1 MKLFDKIFRRDTE
14 GTDIEVAFGLKQISN
29 ITREQALEIPAV
41 SAAVNFIAGT
51 IASLPIKLYNSN
63 DKVQTAAEITEDNR
77 LYLLNEESGDTL
89 NPTEIKR
96 AVIRDMLLDGTG
108 YMHIE
113 RSGNEVS
120 ALRYVRDSAVS
131 VEKNSDAIYKTLRM
145 LVDGRVYNPWDFV
158 ILSRNS
164 VDGGKGVSILAE
176 NPTLL
181 TSSYMLLQLEK
192 AMSRRGG
199 NKKGFLR
206 TEHRVD
212 ELAMQTIREAW
223 RKLYS
228 NNGDGMMILQNGL
241 DFKESSS
248 TAVEMQL
255 NQNKVTNAEQIA
267 MLFGLSPDVLSGR
280 ADDRTYIN
288 SIRTAVLPVVSAFE
302 MALNRA
308 LLLEKE
314 KHNKY
319 FIIDTSELLKA
330 DILTRYQAY
339 QIGLAANFLQP
350 DEIRFKENLAP
361 LGLDFIKLG
370 LNDVLYDPKTKQIYT
385 PNTDSHAKIDDAGL
399 QSGDEGDIITEKRQK
414 SGKGRGG
421 NPYHAANGKFTNAPG
436 GKTREKIKEIKVN
449 DDGTVTTVSEV
460 LPKTKYA
467 PSPQRNHKGIQVSQN
482 RYGKLCSAFKERYPD
497 ATKGS
502 KGVIYDD
509 KYAYKAEADDKGGII
524 ITHKRILK

>member
-1 MKLFDKIFRRDTE
+1 MGLFDKIFRRDIE

-51 IASLPIKLYNSN
+51 IASLPIRLYNSN
-63 DKVQTAAEITEDNR
+63 DEVQTAAEITDDNR

-206 TEHRVD
+206 TEQRVD
-212 ELAMQTIREAW
+212 DNSLQKIREAW
-223 RKLYS
+223 KKLYS

-255 NQNKVTNAEQIA
+255 NQNKVTNTEQIA

-308 LLLEKE
+308 LLLEEE
-314 KHNKY
+314 KHSKY
-319 FIIDTSELLKA
+319 FVIDTSELLKA

-399 QSGDEGDIITEKRQK
+399 QSGDEGDIIAEKRYNK
-414 SGKGRGG
+414 YHDSKRRFASKNGG
-421 NPYHAANGKFTNAPG
+421 SATGTDSLKMSKA
-436 GKTREKIKEIKVN
+436 EIKK
-449 DDGTVTTVSEV
+449 VSSEIS
-460 LPKTKYA
+460 TNYIRYA
-467 PSPQRNHKGIQVSQN
+467 GKKKCL
-482 RYGKLCSAFKERYPD
+482 YYKLCHDEYFAYYFINNGFADYTF
-497 ATKGS
+497 TKKVRS
-502 KGVIYDD
+502 
-509 KYAYKAEADDKGGII
+509 
-524 ITHKRILK
+524 

>member
-1 MKLFDKIFRRDTE
+1 MGLFDKIFRRDIE

-51 IASLPIKLYNSN
+51 IASLPIRLYNSN

-96 AVIRDMLLDGTG
+96 AVIHDMLLDGTG

-206 TEHRVD
+206 TEQRVD
-212 ELAMQTIREAW
+212 DNSLQKIREAW
-223 RKLYS
+223 KKLYS

-314 KHNKY
+314 KHSKY
-319 FIIDTSELLKA
+319 FVIDTSELLKA

-370 LNDVLYDPKTKQIYT
+370 LNDVLYDPTTKQIYT
-385 PNTDSHAKIDDAGL
+385 PNTDSHAKIDETGL
-399 QSGDEGDIITEKRQK
+399 QSGDEGDIIAEKRYNDKHDEKGLFASNGGGAIK
-414 SGKGRGG
+414 SV
-421 NPYHAANGKFTNAPG
+421 T
-436 GKTREKIKEIKVN
+436 VN
-449 DDGTVTTVSEV
+449 DDGTVNTVYKAQA
-460 LPKTKYA
+460 KTKYA
-467 PSPQRNHKGIQVSQN
+467 PSPQRKREGIQVSPSK
-482 RYGKLCSAFKERYPD
+482 YGKLCGTFNSKYPN
-497 ATKGS
+497 APKGA
-502 KGVIYDD
+502 KGVIYDG
-509 KYAYKAEADDKGGII
+509 KYMYRAKSNGEGGIVI
-524 ITHKRILK
+524 SHKRILK

>member
-1 MKLFDKIFRRDTE
+1 MGLFDKIFRRDTE

-51 IASLPIKLYNSN
+51 IASLPIRLYNSN
-63 DKVQTAAEITEDNR
+63 DEVQTAAEITEDNR

-131 VEKNSDAIYKTLRM
+131 VEKNSDAIYKTLRI

-212 ELAMQTIREAW
+212 EPAMQTIREAW

-399 QSGDEGDIITEKRQK
+399 QNGGEGDIIAEKRYNDK
-414 SGKGRGG
+414 HDEKGRFASKGG
-421 NPYHAANGKFTNAPG
+421 GA
-436 GKTREKIKEIKVN
+436 IKSVTISE
-449 DDGTVTTVSEV
+449 DGTVTTVYK
-460 LPKTKYA
+460 PQAKTKYA
-467 PSPQRNHKGIQVSQN
+467 PSPQRNHKGIQLDEREYNKV
-482 RYGKLCSAFKERYPD
+482 CSEFNSLNP
-497 ATKGS
+497 GS
-502 KGVIYDD
+502 KKGETDLVSKNGIRYFVESDG
-509 KYAYKAEADDKGGII
+509 EGGITI
-524 ITHKRILK
+524 YRAWEED

>member
-1 MKLFDKIFRRDTE
+1 MGLFDKIFRRETE

-51 IASLPIKLYNSN
+51 IASLPIRLYNSN
-63 DKVQTAAEITEDNR
+63 DEVQTAAEITEDNR

-181 TSSYMLLQLEK
+181 ISSYMLLQLEK

-212 ELAMQTIREAW
+212 EPAMQTIREAW

-385 PNTDSHAKIDDAGL
+385 PNTDSHAKIDGAGL
-399 QSGDEGDIITEKRQK
+399 QSGDEGGIIAEKRYNK
-414 SGKGRGG
+414 YHDSKGRFASKNGG
-421 NPYHAANGKFTNAPG
+421 SATGTGLLKMSKA
-436 GKTREKIKEIKVN
+436 EIKK
-449 DDGTVTTVSEV
+449 VSSEIS
-460 LPKTKYA
+460 TNYSRYA
-467 PSPQRNHKGIQVSQN
+467 GKKKCVHYSLWRNEYYQYRFINNGFADYVF
-482 RYGKLCSAFKERYPD
+482 FK
-497 ATKGS
+497 KVKS
-502 KGVIYDD
+502 
-509 KYAYKAEADDKGGII
+509 
-524 ITHKRILK
+524 

>member
-1 MKLFDKIFRRDTE
+1 MGLFDKIFRRDIE

-51 IASLPIKLYNSN
+51 IASLPIRLYNSN
-63 DKVQTAAEITEDNR
+63 DEVQTAAEITEDNR

-206 TEHRVD
+206 TEQRVD
-212 ELAMQTIREAW
+212 DNALQKIREAW
-223 RKLYS
+223 KKLYS

-370 LNDVLYDPKTKQIYT
+370 LNDVLYDPKTRQIYT

-399 QSGDEGDIITEKRQK
+399 QSGDEGGIIAEKRYNDKHDEKGLFASNGGGAIK
-414 SGKGRGG
+414 SV
-421 NPYHAANGKFTNAPG
+421 TVS
-436 GKTREKIKEIKVN
+436 E
-449 DDGTVTTVSEV
+449 DGTVTTVYK
-460 LPKTKYA
+460 PQAKTKYA
-467 PSPQRNHKGIQVSQN
+467 PSPQRNHSGIQVKPKT
-482 RYGKLCSAFKERYPD
+482 YAKLCGEFNTKYPGSRKGFQGTVFKGKYQYL
-497 ATKGS
+497 ATSDGEG
-502 KGVIYDD
+502 GVVINR
-509 KYAYKAEADDKGGII
+509 KIK
-524 ITHKRILK
+524 L

>member
-1 MKLFDKIFRRDTE
+1 MGLFDKIFRRDTE

-51 IASLPIKLYNSN
+51 IASLPIRLYNSN
-63 DKVQTAAEITEDNR
+63 DEVQTAAEITEDNR

-131 VEKNSDAIYKTLRM
+131 VEKNSDAIYKTLRI

-212 ELAMQTIREAW
+212 EPAMQTIREAW

-399 QSGDEGDIITEKRQK
+399 QNGSEGDIIAEKRYNDK
-414 SGKGRGG
+414 HDEKGRFASKGG
-421 NPYHAANGKFTNAPG
+421 GA
-436 GKTREKIKEIKVN
+436 IKSVTISE
-449 DDGTVTTVSEV
+449 DGTVTTVYK
-460 LPKTKYA
+460 PQAKTKYA
-467 PSPQRNHKGIQVSQN
+467 PSPQRNHKGIQLDEREYNKV
-482 RYGKLCSAFKERYPD
+482 CSEFNSLNP
-497 ATKGS
+497 GS
-502 KGVIYDD
+502 KKGETDLVSKNGIRYFVESDG
-509 KYAYKAEADDKGGII
+509 EGGITI
-524 ITHKRILK
+524 YRAWEED

>member
-1 MKLFDKIFRRDTE
+1 MGLFDKIFRRDIE

-51 IASLPIKLYNSN
+51 IASLPIRLYNSN
-63 DKVQTAAEITEDNR
+63 DEVQTAAEITEDNR

-206 TEHRVD
+206 TEQRVD
-212 ELAMQTIREAW
+212 DNSLQKIREAW

-255 NQNKVTNAEQIA
+255 NQNKVTNTEQIA

-308 LLLEKE
+308 LLLEEE
-314 KHNKY
+314 KHSKY
-319 FIIDTSELLKA
+319 FVIDTSELLKA

-399 QSGDEGDIITEKRQK
+399 QSGDEGGIIAEKRYNDKHDEKGLFASNGGGAIK
-414 SGKGRGG
+414 SV
-421 NPYHAANGKFTNAPG
+421 T
-436 GKTREKIKEIKVN
+436 VN
-449 DDGTVTTVSEV
+449 DDGTVTTVYK
-460 LPKTKYA
+460 PQAKTKYA
-467 PSPQRNHKGIQVSQN
+467 PSPQRNHKGIQLDEREYNKV
-482 RYGKLCSAFKERYPD
+482 CSEFNSLNP
-497 ATKGS
+497 GS
-502 KGVIYDD
+502 KKGETDLVSKNGIRYFVESDGECGITIYRAWEED
-509 KYAYKAEADDKGGII
+509 
-524 ITHKRILK
+524 

>member
-51 IASLPIKLYNSN
+51 IASLPIRLYNSN
-63 DKVQTAAEITEDNR
+63 DEVQTAAEITEDNR

-89 NPTEIKR
+89 NPTELKR

-206 TEHRVD
+206 TERKVD

-370 LNDVLYDPKTKQIYT
+370 LNDVLYDPKTRQIYT

-399 QSGDEGDIITEKRQK
+399 QSGDEGDIIAEKRYNDKHDEKGLFARKDGGAIK
-414 SGKGRGG
+414 SV
-421 NPYHAANGKFTNAPG
+421 TVS
-436 GKTREKIKEIKVN
+436 E
-449 DDGTVTTVSEV
+449 DGTVTTVYK
-460 LPKTKYA
+460 PQAKTKYA
-467 PSPQRNHKGIQVSQN
+467 PSPQRNHSGIQVKPKT
-482 RYGKLCSAFKERYPD
+482 YAKLCGEFNTKYPGSRKGFQGTVFKGKYQYL
-497 ATKGS
+497 ATSDGEG
-502 KGVIYDD
+502 GVIINR
-509 KYAYKAEADDKGGII
+509 KIK
-524 ITHKRILK
+524 L

>member
-1 MKLFDKIFRRDTE
+1 MGLFEKIFRRGTE

-51 IASLPIKLYNSN
+51 IASLPIRLYNSN
-63 DKVQTAAEITEDNR
+63 DEVQTAAEITEDNR

-145 LVDGRVYNPWDFV
+145 LVDGKIYNPWDFV

-212 ELAMQTIREAW
+212 ELAMKDIREAW

-267 MLFGLSPDVLSGR
+267 MMFGLSPNVLSGR

-314 KHNKY
+314 KHSKY
-319 FIIDTSELLKA
+319 FVIDTSELLKA

-399 QSGDEGDIITEKRQK
+399 QSGDEGGIIAEKRYNK
-414 SGKGRGG
+414 YHDSKGRFASKNGG
-421 NPYHAANGKFTNAPG
+421 SATGTGLLKMSKA
-436 GKTREKIKEIKVN
+436 EIKK
-449 DDGTVTTVSEV
+449 VSSEIS
-460 LPKTKYA
+460 TNYSRYA
-467 PSPQRNHKGIQVSQN
+467 
-482 RYGKLCSAFKERYPD
+482 GKKKCVHYSLWHNEYFAYHFKNNGFAD
-497 ATKGS
+497 
-502 KGVIYDD
+502 YDFV
-509 KYAYKAEADDKGGII
+509 KKVKS
-524 ITHKRILK
+524 

>member
-1 MKLFDKIFRRDTE
+1 MGLFDKIFRRDIE
-14 GTDIEVAFGLKQISN
+14 STDIEVVFGLKQISN

-51 IASLPIKLYNSN
+51 IASLPIRLYNSN
-63 DKVQTAAEITEDNR
+63 DEVQTAAEITEDNR

-212 ELAMQTIREAW
+212 ELAMKDIREAW

-314 KHNKY
+314 KYNKY
-319 FIIDTSELLKA
+319 FVIDTSELLKA

-350 DEIRFKENLAP
+350 DEIRFRENLAP
-361 LGLDFIKLG
+361 LGLNFIKLG

-399 QSGDEGDIITEKRQK
+399 QSGDEGDIIAEKRYNDK
-414 SGKGRGG
+414 HDEKGLFARKGG
-421 NPYHAANGKFTNAPG
+421 ASLKMSKA
-436 GKTREKIKEIKVN
+436 EIKK
-449 DDGTVTTVSEV
+449 VSSEIS
-460 LPKTKYA
+460 TNYSRYA
-467 PSPQRNHKGIQVSQN
+467 
-482 RYGKLCSAFKERYPD
+482 GKKKCLHYTLWHDEYF
-497 ATKGS
+497 
-502 KGVIYDD
+502 
-509 KYAYKAEADDKGGII
+509 AYYFINNGFADYTFIK
-524 ITHKRILK
+524 KVRS

>member
-1 MKLFDKIFRRDTE
+1 
-14 GTDIEVAFGLKQISN
+14 
-29 ITREQALEIPAV
+29 
-41 SAAVNFIAGT
+41 
-51 IASLPIKLYNSN
+51 
-63 DKVQTAAEITEDNR
+63 
-77 LYLLNEESGDTL
+77 
-89 NPTEIKR
+89 
-96 AVIRDMLLDGTG
+96 
-108 YMHIE
+108 
-113 RSGNEVS
+113 
-120 ALRYVRDSAVS
+120 
-131 VEKNSDAIYKTLRM
+131 M

-206 TEHRVD
+206 TEQRVD
-212 ELAMQTIREAW
+212 DNSLQKIREAW
-223 RKLYS
+223 KKLYS

-314 KHNKY
+314 KHSKY

-370 LNDVLYDPKTKQIYT
+370 LNDVLYDPTTKQIYT

-399 QSGDEGDIITEKRQK
+399 QNGGEGDIIAEKRYNK
-414 SGKGRGG
+414 YHDSKGRFASKNGG
-421 NPYHAANGKFTNAPG
+421 SATGTGLLKMSKA
-436 GKTREKIKEIKVN
+436 EIKK
-449 DDGTVTTVSEV
+449 VSSEIS
-460 LPKTKYA
+460 TNYSRYA
-467 PSPQRNHKGIQVSQN
+467 GNKKCVHYSLWRNEYYQYRFINNGFADYVF
-482 RYGKLCSAFKERYPD
+482 FK
-497 ATKGS
+497 KVKS
-502 KGVIYDD
+502 
-509 KYAYKAEADDKGGII
+509 
-524 ITHKRILK
+524 

>member
-1 MKLFDKIFRRDTE
+1 MKLFDKIFRRDIE

-51 IASLPIKLYNSN
+51 IASLPIRLYNSN
-63 DKVQTAAEITEDNR
+63 DEVQTAAEITEDNR

-145 LVDGRVYNPWDFV
+145 LVDGRVHNPWDFV

-212 ELAMQTIREAW
+212 EPAMQAIREAW

-314 KHNKY
+314 KHSKY
-319 FIIDTSELLKA
+319 FVIDTSELLKA

-399 QSGDEGDIITEKRQK
+399 QSGDEGGIIAEKRYNK
-414 SGKGRGG
+414 YHDSKGRFASKNGG
-421 NPYHAANGKFTNAPG
+421 A
-436 GKTREKIKEIKVN
+436 IKSVTVSE
-449 DDGTVTTVSEV
+449 DGTVTTVYK
-460 LPKTKYA
+460 PQAKTKYA
-467 PSPQRNHKGIQVSQN
+467 PSPQRNHKGIQLDEREYNKV
-482 RYGKLCSAFKERYPD
+482 CSEFNSLNP
-497 ATKGS
+497 GS
-502 KGVIYDD
+502 KKGETDLVSKNGIRYFVESDG
-509 KYAYKAEADDKGGII
+509 EGGITI
-524 ITHKRILK
+524 YRAWEED

>member
-1 MKLFDKIFRRDTE
+1 MRLFDKIFRRDTE

-51 IASLPIKLYNSN
+51 IASLPIRLYNSN
-63 DKVQTAAEITEDNR
+63 DEVQTAAEITEDNR

-212 ELAMQTIREAW
+212 EPAMQTIREAW

-288 SIRTAVLPVVSAFE
+288 SIRTAVLPVVSALE

-399 QSGDEGDIITEKRQK
+399 QNGGEGDIIAEKRYNDKHDEKGLFARKDGGAIK
-414 SGKGRGG
+414 SV
-421 NPYHAANGKFTNAPG
+421 T
-436 GKTREKIKEIKVN
+436 VN
-449 DDGTVTTVSEV
+449 DDGTVTTVYK
-460 LPKTKYA
+460 PQAKTKYA
-467 PSPQRNHKGIQVSQN
+467 PSPQRNHKGIQLDEREYNKV
-482 RYGKLCSAFKERYPD
+482 CSEFNSLNP
-497 ATKGS
+497 GS
-502 KGVIYDD
+502 KKGETDLVSKNGIRYFVESDG
-509 KYAYKAEADDKGGII
+509 EGGITI
-524 ITHKRILK
+524 YRAWEED

>member
-1 MKLFDKIFRRDTE
+1 MGLFDKIFRRDTE

-51 IASLPIKLYNSN
+51 IASLPIRLYNSN
-63 DKVQTAAEITEDNR
+63 DEVQTAAEITEDNR

-131 VEKNSDAIYKTLRM
+131 VEKNSDAIYKTLRI

-164 VDGGKGVSILAE
+164 VDGGKGVSILIE

-223 RKLYS
+223 KKLYS

-314 KHNKY
+314 KNSKY
-319 FIIDTSELLKA
+319 FVIDTSELLKA

-370 LNDVLYDPKTKQIYT
+370 LNDVLYDPKTRQIYT

-399 QSGDEGDIITEKRQK
+399 QSGGEGDIITEKRHNDK
-414 SGKGRGG
+414 HDEKGRFARKDG
-421 NPYHAANGKFTNAPG
+421 ASLKMSKA
-436 GKTREKIKEIKVN
+436 EIKK
-449 DDGTVTTVSEV
+449 VSSEISTNYSRYAGKKKC
-460 LPKTKYA
+460 LHYMLWHDEYFAYYFINNGFADYTFTKKVR
-467 PSPQRNHKGIQVSQN
+467 S
-482 RYGKLCSAFKERYPD
+482 
-497 ATKGS
+497 
-502 KGVIYDD
+502 
-509 KYAYKAEADDKGGII
+509 
-524 ITHKRILK
+524 

>member
-1 MKLFDKIFRRDTE
+1 MGLFDKIFRRDTE

-51 IASLPIKLYNSN
+51 IASLPIRLYNSN
-63 DKVQTAAEITEDNR
+63 DEVQTAAEITEDNR

-108 YMHIE
+108 YIHIE
-113 RSGNEVS
+113 RSGNEVL

-192 AMSRRGG
+192 SMSRRGG

-212 ELAMQTIREAW
+212 EPALQAIREAW

-288 SIRTAVLPVVSAFE
+288 SIRTAVLPVVSALE

-314 KHNKY
+314 KHSKY
-319 FIIDTSELLKA
+319 FVIDTSELLKA
-330 DILTRYQAY
+330 DS
-339 QIGLAANFLQP
+339 GL
-350 DEIRFKENLAP
+350 
-361 LGLDFIKLG
+361 G
-370 LNDVLYDPKTKQIYT
+370 
-385 PNTDSHAKIDDAGL
+385 
-399 QSGDEGDIITEKRQK
+399 K
-414 SGKGRGG
+414 S
-421 NPYHAANGKFTNAPG
+421 
-436 GKTREKIKEIKVN
+436 
-449 DDGTVTTVSEV
+449 
-460 LPKTKYA
+460 
-467 PSPQRNHKGIQVSQN
+467 
-482 RYGKLCSAFKERYPD
+482 
-497 ATKGS
+497 
-502 KGVIYDD
+502 
-509 KYAYKAEADDKGGII
+509 
-524 ITHKRILK
+524 

>member
-1 MKLFDKIFRRDTE
+1 MKLFDKIFRRETE
-14 GTDIEVAFGLKQISN
+14 GTDIEVAFGLKQISD
-29 ITREQALEIPAV
+29 ITRKQALEIPAV

-51 IASLPIKLYNSN
+51 IASLPIRLYNSN
-63 DKVQTAAEITEDNR
+63 DEDQTAAEITEDNR

-96 AVIRDMLLDGTG
+96 AVIRDMLLNGTG

-164 VDGGKGVSILAE
+164 VDGGKGVSILSE

-181 TSSYMLLQLEK
+181 TSSYMLLKLEK

-206 TEHRVD
+206 TEQRVD
-212 ELAMQTIREAW
+212 DNSLQKIREAW
-223 RKLYS
+223 KKLYS

-314 KHNKY
+314 KHSKY
-319 FIIDTSELLKA
+319 FVIDTSELLKA

-370 LNDVLYDPKTKQIYT
+370 LNDVLYDPTTKQIYT

-399 QSGDEGDIITEKRQK
+399 QNGGEGDIIAEKRYNK
-414 SGKGRGG
+414 YHDSKGRFASKNGG
-421 NPYHAANGKFTNAPG
+421 SATGTGLLKMSKA
-436 GKTREKIKEIKVN
+436 EIKK
-449 DDGTVTTVSEV
+449 VSSEIS
-460 LPKTKYA
+460 TNYSRYA
-467 PSPQRNHKGIQVSQN
+467 GKKKCVHYSLWRNEYYQYRFINNGFADYVF
-482 RYGKLCSAFKERYPD
+482 FK
-497 ATKGS
+497 KVKS
-502 KGVIYDD
+502 
-509 KYAYKAEADDKGGII
+509 
-524 ITHKRILK
+524 

>member
-1 MKLFDKIFRRDTE
+1 MKLFDKIFRRETE

-51 IASLPIKLYNSN
+51 IASLPIRLYNSN
-63 DKVQTAAEITEDNR
+63 DEVQTAAEITEDKR

-113 RSGNEVS
+113 RNGNEVS
-120 ALRYVRDSAVS
+120 ALRYVRDSAVC

-206 TEHRVD
+206 TEQRVD
-212 ELAMQTIREAW
+212 DNALQKIREAW
-223 RKLYS
+223 KKLYS

-308 LLLEKE
+308 LLLEEE
-314 KHNKY
+314 KHSKY
-319 FIIDTSELLKA
+319 FVIDTSELLKA

-370 LNDVLYDPKTKQIYT
+370 LNDVLYDPETKQIYT
-385 PNTDSHAKIDDAGL
+385 PNTDSHAKIDDTGL
-399 QSGDEGDIITEKRQK
+399 KNDDKGDIITEKRYNK
-414 SGKGRGG
+414 YHDSKGLFASKDSGSATGTGSLKMSRAEIKKVSSEIST
-421 NPYHAANGKFTNAPG
+421 NYSRYAGKKKCVHYSLWRNEYYLYRFTNNGFADYVFY
-436 GKTREKIKEIKVN
+436 KKEK
-449 DDGTVTTVSEV
+449 S
-460 LPKTKYA
+460 
-467 PSPQRNHKGIQVSQN
+467 
-482 RYGKLCSAFKERYPD
+482 
-497 ATKGS
+497 
-502 KGVIYDD
+502 
-509 KYAYKAEADDKGGII
+509 
-524 ITHKRILK
+524 

>member
-1 MKLFDKIFRRDTE
+1 MGLFDKIFKRDTE

-51 IASLPIKLYNSN
+51 IASLPIRLYNSN
-63 DKVQTAAEITEDNR
+63 DEVQTAAEITEDNR

-89 NPTEIKR
+89 NPAEIKR

-113 RSGNEVS
+113 RSGNDVS

-206 TEHRVD
+206 TEQRVD
-212 ELAMQTIREAW
+212 DNSLQKIREAW

-267 MLFGLSPDVLSGR
+267 MLFGLSLVVLSGR

-308 LLLEKE
+308 LLLEEE
-314 KHNKY
+314 KHSKY
-319 FIIDTSELLKA
+319 FVIDTSELLKA

-370 LNDVLYDPKTKQIYT
+370 LNDVLYDPKTRQIYT
-385 PNTDSHAKIDDAGL
+385 PNTDSHAKIDDVGL
-399 QSGDEGDIITEKRQK
+399 QSSDEGGIITEERHNDKHDE
-414 SGKGRGG
+414 KGRFARKGG
-421 NPYHAANGKFTNAPG
+421 ASLKMSKA
-436 GKTREKIKEIKVN
+436 EIKK
-449 DDGTVTTVSEV
+449 VSSEISTNYSRYAGKKKC
-460 LPKTKYA
+460 LHYTLWHDEYFAYYFINNGFANYTFTKKVR
-467 PSPQRNHKGIQVSQN
+467 S
-482 RYGKLCSAFKERYPD
+482 
-497 ATKGS
+497 
-502 KGVIYDD
+502 
-509 KYAYKAEADDKGGII
+509 
-524 ITHKRILK
+524 

>member
-1 MKLFDKIFRRDTE
+1 MKLFDKIFRRETE

-51 IASLPIKLYNSN
+51 IASLPIRLYNSN

-131 VEKNSDAIYKTLRM
+131 VEKNSDAIYKTLRI

-158 ILSRNS
+158 ILSRSS

-212 ELAMQTIREAW
+212 EPAMQAIREAW
-223 RKLYS
+223 GKLYS

-255 NQNKVTNAEQIA
+255 NQNKMTNAEQIA

-280 ADDRTYIN
+280 ADDRMYIN

-314 KHNKY
+314 KHSKY

-399 QSGDEGDIITEKRQK
+399 QSGDEGDIITEKRHNDK
-414 SGKGRGG
+414 HDEKGRFARKDGG
-421 NPYHAANGKFTNAPG
+421 SATGTGSLKMSRA
-436 GKTREKIKEIKVN
+436 EIKK
-449 DDGTVTTVSEV
+449 VSSEIS
-460 LPKTKYA
+460 TNYSRYA
-467 PSPQRNHKGIQVSQN
+467 GKKNCVHYSLWRNEYYQYRFINNGF
-482 RYGKLCSAFKERYPD
+482 AD
-497 ATKGS
+497 
-502 KGVIYDD
+502 YDFI
-509 KYAYKAEADDKGGII
+509 KKVKS
-524 ITHKRILK
+524 

>member
-1 MKLFDKIFRRDTE
+1 MGLFDKIFRRDIE

-63 DKVQTAAEITEDNR
+63 DKVQKAAEITEDNR

-206 TEHRVD
+206 TEQRVD
-212 ELAMQTIREAW
+212 DNALQKIREAW
-223 RKLYS
+223 KKLYS

-308 LLLEKE
+308 LLLEEE
-314 KHNKY
+314 KHSKY
-319 FIIDTSELLKA
+319 FVIDTSELLKA

-370 LNDVLYDPKTKQIYT
+370 LNDVLYDPTTKQIYT

-399 QSGDEGDIITEKRQK
+399 QSGDEGDIIAEKRYNK
-414 SGKGRGG
+414 YHDSKRRFASKNGG
-421 NPYHAANGKFTNAPG
+421 SATGTGLLKMSKA
-436 GKTREKIKEIKVN
+436 EIKK
-449 DDGTVTTVSEV
+449 VSSEIS
-460 LPKTKYA
+460 TNYSRYA
-467 PSPQRNHKGIQVSQN
+467 
-482 RYGKLCSAFKERYPD
+482 GKKNCLHYSLWRDEYYQYRFINNGFAD
-497 ATKGS
+497 
-502 KGVIYDD
+502 YDFV
-509 KYAYKAEADDKGGII
+509 KKVKS
-524 ITHKRILK
+524 

>member
-1 MKLFDKIFRRDTE
+1 MKLFDKIFRRETE

-51 IASLPIKLYNSN
+51 IASLPIRLYNSN
-63 DKVQTAAEITEDNR
+63 DEVQTAAEITEDKR

-120 ALRYVRDSAVS
+120 ALRYVRGSAVC

-212 ELAMQTIREAW
+212 DLALEAIREAW

-267 MLFGLSPDVLSGR
+267 MLFGLSPNVLSGR

-314 KHNKY
+314 KHSKY
-319 FIIDTSELLKA
+319 FVIDTSELLKA

-370 LNDVLYDPKTKQIYT
+370 LNDVLYDPTTKQIYT

-399 QSGDEGDIITEKRQK
+399 QNGGEGDIIAEKRYNK
-414 SGKGRGG
+414 YHDSKGRFASKNGG
-421 NPYHAANGKFTNAPG
+421 SATGTGLLKMSKA
-436 GKTREKIKEIKVN
+436 EIKK
-449 DDGTVTTVSEV
+449 VSSEIS
-460 LPKTKYA
+460 TNYSRYA
-467 PSPQRNHKGIQVSQN
+467 GKKKCVHYSLWRNEYYQYRFINNGFADYVF
-482 RYGKLCSAFKERYPD
+482 FK
-497 ATKGS
+497 KVKS
-502 KGVIYDD
+502 
-509 KYAYKAEADDKGGII
+509 
-524 ITHKRILK
+524 

>member
-1 MKLFDKIFRRDTE
+1 MKLFDKIFRRETE

-51 IASLPIKLYNSN
+51 IASLPIRLYNSN

-176 NPTLL
+176 NPMLL

-212 ELAMQTIREAW
+212 EPAMQTIREAW

-314 KHNKY
+314 KHSKY
-319 FIIDTSELLKA
+319 FVIDTSELLKA

-370 LNDVLYDPKTKQIYT
+370 LNDVLYDPKTRQIYT
-385 PNTDSHAKIDDAGL
+385 PNTDCHAKIDDAGL
-399 QSGDEGDIITEKRQK
+399 QNGGEGDIIAEKRYNDK
-414 SGKGRGG
+414 HDEKGRFARKDGG
-421 NPYHAANGKFTNAPG
+421 SATGAGLLKMSKA
-436 GKTREKIKEIKVN
+436 EIKK
-449 DDGTVTTVSEV
+449 VSSEIS
-460 LPKTKYA
+460 TNYSRYA
-467 PSPQRNHKGIQVSQN
+467 GKKKCVHYSLWRNEYYQYRFINNGFADYVF
-482 RYGKLCSAFKERYPD
+482 FK
-497 ATKGS
+497 KVKS
-502 KGVIYDD
+502 
-509 KYAYKAEADDKGGII
+509 
-524 ITHKRILK
+524 